1 MLEEIKTEQS
11 KHRSKLWIG
20 LIIALVL
27 VAGSITLNGCSKN
40 GTSGSNTKLSAGT
53 VVKNSSGMEFAYVP
67 AGGFQM
73 GSTNGD
79 PNEQPVHQVTF
90 ASGFYMGRYEVTQAQ
105 WQKLM
110 GNNPSNFSSCGENCP
125 VEQVSWDDAQE
136 FIKKLN
142 AQNDGYQYRLPSE
155 AEWEYAC
162 RAGTTGGDAGDPNA
176 MAWYTSN
183 AEYKT
188 HPVGQKQANAWG
200 LYDMHGNVAEW
211 AMDFEYNNYE
221 GAPTDGSAR
230 GKGVSDN
237 RMERGGSWR
246 LDDKHLRSAQRSD
259 AAADYRWKD
268 LGFRLV
274 AVSRS

>member
-1 MLEEIKTEQS
+1 MPEEIKYAVQA
-11 KHRSKLWIG
+11 KQRRLVIP
-20 LIIALVL
+20 LVL
-27 VAGSITLNGCSKN
+27 LVGLITLNGCGKN
-40 GTSGSNTKLSAGT
+40 GASSKEPGKGT
-53 VVKNSSGMEFAYVP
+53 FVKNGIGMELAAVP
-67 AGGFQM
+67 AGSFQM
-73 GSTNGD
+73 GAANGD
-79 PNEQPVHQVTF
+79 ANEQPVHQVTF
-90 ASGFYMGRYEVTQAQ
+90 AHGFYMGRYEVTQAQ
-105 WQKLM
+105 WQKVM

-162 RAGTTGGDAGDPNA
+162 RAGTTGDYAGDPNS

-200 LYDMHGNVAEW
+200 LYDMHGNVSEW
-211 AMDFEYNNYE
+211 VMDFEYNNYD

-230 GKGVSDN
+230 TKGVSDN

-259 AAADYRWKD
+259 AASDYRWKD
-268 LGFRLV
+268 IGFRLV
-274 AVSRS
+274 AVSR